1 MGQPV
6 AVEVGAARHRL
17 PSGGIAIVTGAS
29 SGIGAAT
36 ARLLASRGTRVLATG
51 RDQDRLAKVAAC
63 EGDIV
68 PLPCDLS
75 TSEGAHT
82 LVTEAD
88 RLAPPL
94 IVVHAAGLGGY
105 VDRAIWDM
113 SLTAWQRTLSV
124 NLDAAFSL
132 LHLVAPHM
140 KDAGWGRFVA
150 VGSTAGSTGAPAMS
164 AYSAS
169 KAGLL
174 GLVRS
179 AAQDLAPYGATVNA
193 VLPGW
198 VRGTAMA
205 DADARQEAERRD
217 VSVEQVWAERTAS
230 YPAGRL
236 LEPDDVAK
244 VIAFLVSDD
253 AAAVSGEAL
262 TVALGSPW

>member
-1 MGQPV
+1 MVPGQQP
-6 AVEVGAARHRL
+6 

-51 RDQDRLAKVAAC
+51 RDQDRLAEVAAR
-63 EGDIV
+63 EGHIV
-68 PLPCDLS
+68 PLACDLS
-75 TSEGAHT
+75 TSEGADM
-82 LVTEAD
+82 LITEAV

-94 IVVHAAGLGGY
+94 IQVHAAGVGGY
-105 VDRAIWDM
+105 LDRAIWDM
-113 SLTAWQRTLSV
+113 GLTEWHRTLAV

-150 VGSTAGSTGAPAMS
+150 VGSTASSVGAPAMS

-169 KAGLL
+169 KAGLF
-174 GLVRS
+174 GLIRS

-205 DADARQEAERRD
+205 DADAHQEAERRE
-217 VSVEQVWAERTAS
+217 VSVDQVWAERTAS
-230 YPAGRL
+230 CPAGRL
-236 LEPDDVAK
+236 LEPDDVEK

>member
-1 MGQPV
+1 MG
-6 AVEVGAARHRL
+6 
-17 PSGGIAIVTGAS
+17 
-29 SGIGAAT
+29 
-36 ARLLASRGTRVLATG
+36 
-51 RDQDRLAKVAAC
+51 
-63 EGDIV
+63 
-68 PLPCDLS
+68 
-75 TSEGAHT
+75 
-82 LVTEAD
+82 
-88 RLAPPL
+88 
-94 IVVHAAGLGGY
+94 
-105 VDRAIWDM
+105 
-113 SLTAWQRTLSV
+113 LTAWHRTLSV

-150 VGSTAGSTGAPAMS
+150 VGSTAGSVGAPAMP

-198 VRGTAMA
+198 VRDTAMA
-205 DADARQEAERRD
+205 DADAREEAERRG
-217 VSVEQVWAERTAS
+217 VSVDQVWAERTAS